1 MKKKTNILLGLAVIG
16 GLLFYAFKAAGPE
29 ARPSA
34 KAPEVSAH
42 SSKVLEQ
49 PHSAEAPRASSRTPA
64 LAAPLTLESAERQTI
79 LETIHLAS
87 ISYDAVELPRIQPF
101 LSHLDPE
108 VRAAALNG
116 IVVLGHSAG
125 APLLREA
132 AKRAG
137 TPPFLQHLSISEW
150 RDVARWIAGAEG
162 ADDHLGDMGSPPSSA
177 SASSP

>member
-64 LAAPLTLESAERQTI
+64 LAAPLRLESAERQTI

-137 TPPFLQHLSISEW
+137 TPQEAVELLSKAEYLELPSAPI
-150 RDVARWIAGAEG
+150 RRRLKKAGTGTVPA
-162 ADDHLGDMGSPPSSA
+162 PK
-177 SASSP
+177 

>member
-34 KAPEVSAH
+34 KAPEFSAP
-42 SSKVLEQ
+42 SSKALEQ

-64 LAAPLTLESAERQTI
+64 LTAPLTLESAERQTI

-137 TPPFLQHLSISEW
+137 TPQEAVELLSKAEYLELPSAPI
-150 RDVARWIAGAEG
+150 RRRLKKAGTGTVPA
-162 ADDHLGDMGSPPSSA
+162 PK
-177 SASSP
+177 